1 MRQLFIALFLLLAA
15 PAWAETRD
23 PANHFFQPKFGDFK
37 ADLQEAKKQGKK
49 GIFLFFEMDECPFCE
64 RMKTTIL
71 NQPEVQDDFR
81 SKFLVYSVDVNGDTE
96 MTDFQGKHLTEKAFA
111 FANRVRATPT
121 LLFFDLDGKLVA
133 RHTGPTKDKAEFLLL
148 GRYVAEG
155 AYATQP
161 FTKYKQG
168 K

>member
-1 MRQLFIALFLLLAA
+1 MRQLLIAFFLLFSV

-23 PANHFFQPKFGDFK
+23 PANHFFQPKFGDLQ

-49 GIFLFFEMDECPFCE
+49 GVFLFFEMDDCPFCE
-64 RMKTTIL
+64 RMKNTIL
-71 NQPEVQDDFR
+71 NQADVQDAFR
-81 SKFLVYSVDVNGDTE
+81 AQFLLYPIDINGDTE
-96 MTDFQGKHLTEKAFA
+96 LTDFQGKATTEKAFA
-111 FANRVRATPT
+111 FGHRVRATPV
-121 LLFFDLDGKLVA
+121 LMFFDLEGKPIA

-161 FTKYKQG
+161 FVKYKQG

>member
-1 MRQLFIALFLLLAA
+1 MRQLLIAFLLLLAA

-23 PANHFFQPKFGDFK
+23 PVNHFFQPKFGDLQ

-49 GIFLFFEMDECPFCE
+49 GVFLFFEMDDCPFCE
-64 RMKTTIL
+64 RMKTTLL
-71 NQPEVQDDFR
+71 NQSDVQDAYR
-81 SKFLVYSVDVNGDTE
+81 AQFLLYPIDVNGDTQ
-96 MTDFQGKHLTEKAFA
+96 MTDFQGKPTTAKAFA
-111 FANRVRATPT
+111 FAHRVRATPT
-121 LLFFDLDGKLVA
+121 LLFFDLEGKLVA
-133 RHTGPTKDKAEFLLL
+133 RHTGPARDKAELLLL

-161 FTKYKQG
+161 FAKYKQG